1 MDNKIAKL
9 ILNKLNSIEADIA
22 ILKQQ
27 NGDTQEHFN
36 SLEQKTDTMQGQL
49 NKLEQKTDTMQG
61 QLSKLQTDFDD
72 FKVSTENRLTS
83 LEKTVTKIEYEH
95 GDKLAALLDYAS
107 ANEEQHKDFKESISN
122 INNVLFNHSARI
134 SSLELKS
141 K

>member
-9 ILNKLNSIEADIA
+9 ILSKLTSIEADIA

-27 NGDTQEHFN
+27 NCDTQKNFN
-36 SLEQKTDTMQGQL
+36 TLEQKFNNLEQKTDTMQGQF
-49 NKLEQKTDTMQG
+49 NTMEIKLD
-61 QLSKLQTDFDD
+61 KLQTDFDD

-83 LEKTVTKIEYEH
+83 LEKTVAKIEYEH
-95 GDKLAALLDYAS
+95 GDKLAVLLDYAT
-107 ANEEQHKDFKESISN
+107 ANEEQHKELKDSIDN

-134 SSLELKS
+134 STLELKS